1 MCVNN
6 QFHVYL
12 SSILPQI
19 FTDVLNNY
27 IEGEGKKCRNIE
39 RMELQKK
46 YEKFQN
52 WGYTGWYYYL
62 KSSNRTILYKLYTL
76 D

>member
-46 YEKFQN
+46 
-52 WGYTGWYYYL
+52 
-62 KSSNRTILYKLYTL
+62 I
-76 D
+76 